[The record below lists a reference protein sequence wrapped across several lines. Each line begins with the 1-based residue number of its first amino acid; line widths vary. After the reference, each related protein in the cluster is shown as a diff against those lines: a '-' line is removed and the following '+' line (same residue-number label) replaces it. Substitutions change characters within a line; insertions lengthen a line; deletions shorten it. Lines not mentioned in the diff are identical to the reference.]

1 MHYVMHFPTCSI
13 YIYTLGRYGGANCFT
28 FINEIPLYQT
38 SEPLKYNLLNLA
50 AAHVVFGNGIIHLTF
65 LYF

>member
-1 MHYVMHFPTCSI
+1 MMHFQLGLFI
-13 YIYTLGRYGGANCFT
+13 LYTLGRYGGANCFT

-50 AAHVVFGNGIIHLTF
+50 AAHVVFGNGIIYLTF